1 MLEAG
6 WPLCPSLSGLLV
18 LHGYQHPAFWAN
30 ILFPLTQK
38 HVPKNIIFLSV
49 YTKDLDPDDL
59 NVNCSF
65 ASSLLFN
72 EVGPVTER
80 S

>member
-18 LHGYQHPAFWAN
+18 LHGHQHPAFWAN
-30 ILFPLTQK
+30 IPLPLTQK
-38 HVPKNIIFLSV
+38 HELKHISL
-49 YTKDLDPDDL
+49 YAKDLDPDNL
-59 NVNCSF
+59 RVNCSF
-65 ASSLLFN
+65 ASFLLFN
-72 EVGPVTER
+72 EVGPVTAL